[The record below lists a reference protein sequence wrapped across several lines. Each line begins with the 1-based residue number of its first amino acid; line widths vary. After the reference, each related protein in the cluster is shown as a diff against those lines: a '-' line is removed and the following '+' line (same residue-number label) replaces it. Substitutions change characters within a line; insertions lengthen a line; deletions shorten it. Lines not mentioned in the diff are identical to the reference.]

1 MRLYIEKKSVRADG
15 TCCIRVYEQI
25 NRKSIRVSTG
35 LYVKPEYWD
44 AFAQRVKGGKD
55 AKMLNNALS
64 AIANRVSSAIFN
76 AKASGKVAEID
87 NDFITAAIEGRDLSR
102 KDDLIEFIYR
112 LAKTKKKEKTMNSYV
127 CLARRIEKMACC
139 ISIEDVDRKFMQEFL
154 DSLEGLKPNTKLQYM
169 RVLKSTIRVAIDDGF
184 QINPNYRTIKLK
196 LQETMKRSLTIE
208 KVRAIYNATYKRIN
222 LQIARDLFILVV
234 FLRGINLSDLFS
246 LTEDNIVDGR
256 IVYNRKKTGKLYSV
270 KIEPEAQELIDK
282 YKSGRYLFHPYEKQK
297 KVTDIICSKMKM
309 LHYTSGDKSG
319 EIIEP
324 KMTLYWARHTWATLA
339 YELDIPRDVISE
351 GLGHSF
357 GAAVTGVYI
366 RTNDKK
372 VDAANR
378 KVIDYI
384 LQCQR

>member
-35 LYVKPEYWD
+35 LYVNPEYWD
-44 AFAQRVKGGKD
+44 AISQRVKGGKD
-55 AKMLNNALS
+55 AKMMNNALS
-64 AIANRVSSAIFN
+64 AIANRVSYAIFN

-87 NDFITAAIEGRDLSR
+87 TDFVTAAIEGRDLSR

-139 ISIEDVDRKFMQEFL
+139 TRIEDVDRKFMQDFL

-208 KVRAIYNATYKRIN
+208 KVRAIFNATYKSKN
-222 LQIARDLFILVV
+222 LQIAKDLFILVV

-270 KIEPEAQELIDK
+270 KIEPEAQELIGK

>member
-1 MRLYIEKKSVRADG
+1 
-15 TCCIRVYEQI
+15 
-25 NRKSIRVSTG
+25 
-35 LYVKPEYWD
+35 
-44 AFAQRVKGGKD
+44 
-55 AKMLNNALS
+55 
-64 AIANRVSSAIFN
+64 
-76 AKASGKVAEID
+76 
-87 NDFITAAIEGRDLSR
+87 
-102 KDDLIEFIYR
+102 
-112 LAKTKKKEKTMNSYV
+112 
-127 CLARRIEKMACC
+127 
-139 ISIEDVDRKFMQEFL
+139 
-154 DSLEGLKPNTKLQYM
+154 M

-184 QINPNYRTIKLK
+184 QINPNFRTIKLK

-208 KVRAIYNATYKRIN
+208 KVRAIFNATYKRKN

-256 IVYNRKKTGKLYSV
+256 IVYNRKKTGKLYSL

-282 YKSGRYLFHPYEKQK
+282 YKSGRYLFHPYENQK

-309 LHYTSGDKSG
+309 LHYTSGEKSG

>member
-15 TCCIRVYEQI
+15 TCCVRVYEQI

-35 LYVKPEYWD
+35 LYVNPEYWD
-44 AFAQRVKGGKD
+44 AISQRVKGGKD
-55 AKMLNNALS
+55 AKMMNNALS
-64 AIANRVSSAIFN
+64 AIANRVSSAILN

-87 NDFITAAIEGRDLSR
+87 NGFITAAIEGRDLSR

-127 CLARRIEKMACC
+127 CLARRLEKMACC
-139 ISIEDVDRKFMQEFL
+139 TRIEDVDRKFMQDFL

-184 QINPNYRTIKLK
+184 KINPNYRTIKLK

-208 KVRAIYNATYKRIN
+208 KVRAIYNATYKRKN

-234 FLRGINLSDLFS
+234 FLRGINISDLFS

-270 KIEPEAQELIDK
+270 KIEPEAQVLIDK
-282 YKSGRYLFHPYEKQK
+282 YRCGRYLFHPYANQK
-297 KVTDIICSKMKM
+297 KVTDIICSKMKR

-339 YELDIPRDVISE
+339 YELDVPRDVISE

>member
-44 AFAQRVKGGKD
+44 AFAQRVKEGKD

-76 AKASGKVAEID
+76 AKALGKVAEID

-139 ISIEDVDRKFMQEFL
+139 TRIEDIDRKFMQDFL

-297 KVTDIICSKMKM
+297 KVTDIICSKMKR
-309 LHYTSGDKSG
+309 LHYTSGEKSG

-339 YELDIPRDVISE
+339 YELDVPRDVISE

-384 LQCQR
+384 LQYQR

>member
-35 LYVKPEYWD
+35 LYVNPEYWD
-44 AFAQRVKGGKD
+44 AISQRVKGGKD
-55 AKMLNNALS
+55 AKMMNNALS
-64 AIANRVSSAIFN
+64 AIANRVSSSIFN

-87 NDFITAAIEGRDLSR
+87 TDFVTAAIAGRDISR

-139 ISIEDVDRKFMQEFL
+139 TRIEDVDRKFMQEFL

-184 QINPNYRTIKLK
+184 KINPNYRTIKLK

-256 IVYNRKKTGKLYSV
+256 IVYNRKKTGKLYSL

-282 YKSGRYLFHPYEKQK
+282 YKSGRYLFHPYENQK
-297 KVTDIICSKMKM
+297 KVTDIICSKMKR
-309 LHYTSGDKSG
+309 LHYTSGEKSG

-384 LQCQR
+384 LQCQI